1 MTHTKTIIKKNL
13 KLILSTKKS
22 FFMIFLV
29 PLILFF
35 IIGGVFY
42 TNSTYTIKIG
52 VLNENDNPLIND
64 YIQNFE
70 NQGFTI
76 LNYTNKTKCLS
87 SIEDEISQMCLI
99 FNQNENSTNELESLD
114 LALYVDN
121 TKKELVDIGK
131 NIFSN
136 VVDTKTQKLKDDYT
150 KQIFEIFTLIRN
162 NSVQQK
168 GLVENISNVVKSFE
182 SEISQNEGDIKAT
195 LKQESSKILTLKE
208 DVDEYILARK
218 TLVDFIEN
226 ELDDIG
232 DKLNDTVEDLENET
246 GYSDVKSIRNSF
258 QDVSSDISFLKSEM
272 PEYKALIEKLE
283 NISKNLDTDNTEDTS
298 AFFNDLNELNAIS
311 KQRVDDVLNTVSKIE
326 NISSRLPKESLM
338 ALANPINL
346 EVIDIYPLNISSEN
360 SQITSNLHIILSI
373 VISLLATI
381 LASTF
386 IYSERHNDAHIRNI
400 MSTVSAFKFALGNF
414 ISLFLILYLQIFI
427 CIFLFNMF
435 YMKLWTSNFGYLL
448 LLLVFVVSCFTL
460 IGMFVGLISNNLNTN
475 FILNFFILF
484 VMFIFSGS
492 VVPLEFFSQKFI
504 ETLYNLNPYLV
515 SQEIIRKILL
525 SEITFSVFFNLILS
539 IVEWIVFLF
548 LLCLI
553 LQSFDMKKLTFF
565 LFSRTLVKIKKHAI
579 KIPFGKYMSY
589 FIEYIEQKIRI

>member
-87 SIEDEISQMCLI
+87 SIEDEISQMCLV
-99 FNQNENSTNELESLD
+99 FNQSDNSNTELESLN
-114 LALYVDN
+114 LNLYVDN

-298 AFFNDLNELNAIS
+298 ALFNDLNELNEVS

-360 SQITSNLHIILSI
+360 SQITTNLHIILSI

-504 ETLYNLNPYLV
+504 ETLYNINPYLV

-525 SEITFSVFFNLILS
+525 SEITFPIFFNLIIS
-539 IVEWIVFLF
+539 MVEWIIFLF

-553 LQSFDMKKLTFF
+553 LQSFDMKKLAFF
-565 LFSRTLVKIKKHAI
+565 LFSRALVKIKKHAI

-589 FIEYIEQKIRI
+589 FIEYLEQKIRI

>member
-298 AFFNDLNELNAIS
+298 AFFNDLNELNARF
-311 KQRVDDVLNTVSKIE
+311 QN
-326 NISSRLPKESLM
+326 KELM
-338 ALANPINL
+338 M
-346 EVIDIYPLNISSEN
+346 Y
-360 SQITSNLHIILSI
+360 
-373 VISLLATI
+373 
-381 LASTF
+381 
-386 IYSERHNDAHIRNI
+386 
-400 MSTVSAFKFALGNF
+400 
-414 ISLFLILYLQIFI
+414 
-427 CIFLFNMF
+427 
-435 YMKLWTSNFGYLL
+435 
-448 LLLVFVVSCFTL
+448 
-460 IGMFVGLISNNLNTN
+460 
-475 FILNFFILF
+475 
-484 VMFIFSGS
+484 
-492 VVPLEFFSQKFI
+492 
-504 ETLYNLNPYLV
+504 
-515 SQEIIRKILL
+515 
-525 SEITFSVFFNLILS
+525 
-539 IVEWIVFLF
+539 
-548 LLCLI
+548 
-553 LQSFDMKKLTFF
+553 
-565 LFSRTLVKIKKHAI
+565 
-579 KIPFGKYMSY
+579 
-589 FIEYIEQKIRI
+589 